1 MKQCSSFQNAASLAA
16 SLANPL
22 VLCKQS
28 QIISLFIMANLV
40 SFYIQYIISFCQTT
54 KVLLLLQHDLK
65 FFAKWLSAKPSDS
78 SHDGFHFKLLSNRQ
92 AHRLE
97 CKSLCCC
104 GGSDDLGTGIQA
116 KHQQLSLLNRKHQL
130 SCFQVCFPRSV
141 REIMQEILGM
151 LWEFWLRKATWGNL
165 MSFPRLFIIAYIHQ
179 KTHRTCVWQLLV
191 QMPSKSFMAPSL
203 PCRNVFIPAL
213 RDGYSSAAVHTII
226 NGLFQCVCFCQCD
239 SECDSVHQPNSNFRP
254 PQVRMQFSVV
264 PETGS
269 TYEPPAA

>member
-1 MKQCSSFQNAASLAA
+1 
-16 SLANPL
+16 
-22 VLCKQS
+22 
-28 QIISLFIMANLV
+28 MANLV

-78 SHDGFHFKLLSNRQ
+78 SHDGFHFKLLSNRR

-104 GGSDDLGTGIQA
+104 GDSGDLGTGIQA

-141 REIMQEILGM
+141 REIMQEIFSHAVGILT
-151 LWEFWLRKATWGNL
+151 EEGNL
-165 MSFPRLFIIAYIHQ
+165 RQHDEFPQAVYIHQ

-213 RDGYSSAAVHTII
+213 RDGYSSAAVHPII
-226 NGLFQCVCFCQCD
+226 NGLF
-239 SECDSVHQPNSNFRP
+239 
-254 PQVRMQFSVV
+254 
-264 PETGS
+264 
-269 TYEPPAA
+269 